1 MVKMGESELDQ
12 VQDFERFPKLREE
25 MKNKGDSVVVTF
37 VTEEKTVEADVVKA
51 ALERKGIDN
60 IKATK
65 SIVIVAEKEDG
76 ERREIWHK
84 VTDFTALKQ
93 LKVIKDANSGT
104 LKGARVEVTRLAVNS
119 PKEPNWKYETVR
131 E

>member
-1 MVKMGESELDQ
+1 MESIIDETQ
-12 VQDFERFPKLREE
+12 VFERYPKLREE
-25 MKNKGDSVVVTF
+25 MKNKGDSLIVTF
-37 VTEEKTVEADVVKA
+37 VTEEKAVEADVVKT
-51 ALERKGIDN
+51 ALERKGIEN

-76 ERREIWHK
+76 DKREIWHK

-93 LKVIKDANSGT
+93 LKAIKTANGGS
-104 LKGARVEVTRLAVNS
+104 LSGARVEITRLAVNS
-119 PKEPNWKYETVR
+119 PKEPNWKYEPVR

>member
-1 MVKMGESELDQ
+1 MESIIDETQ
-12 VQDFERFPKLREE
+12 VFERYPKLREE
-25 MKNKGDSVVVTF
+25 MKNKGDSAVVTF
-37 VTEEKTVEADVVKA
+37 VTEEKAVEADVVKA

-76 ERREIWHK
+76 EKREIWHK

-104 LKGARVEVTRLAVNS
+104 LKGARVQVTRLAVNS
-119 PKEPNWKYETVR
+119 PKEPNWKYEMVQ

>member
-1 MVKMGESELDQ
+1 MESIIDETQ
-12 VQDFERFPKLREE
+12 VFERYPKLREE
-25 MKNKGDSVVVTF
+25 MKSKGDSVVVTF

-76 ERREIWHK
+76 EKREIWHK

-119 PKEPNWKYETVR
+119 PKEPNWSYKIVEG
-131 E
+131 

>member
-1 MVKMGESELDQ
+1 MESIIDETQ
-12 VQDFERFPKLREE
+12 TFERYPKLREE
-25 MKNKGDSVVVTF
+25 MKNKGDSLIVTF
-37 VTEEKTVEADVVKA
+37 DSEEKIVSEEVVKA
-51 ALERKGIDN
+51 ALERKGYSN
-60 IKATK
+60 IKPGK
-65 SIVIVAEKEDG
+65 SIVIVALKEDG